1 MAQGIS
7 FAIPIDTAQWVVGEL
22 LVRGHV
28 RRAHLGIIGQ
38 TRPIDRLVARRY
50 ALSTSQVVELIS
62 VEPHGPAAIA
72 GLREGDLIVALN
84 ERAVG
89 TVDDIHR
96 MLVGWPFDS
105 ALKVGV
111 IRRDS
116 HFEVSLVPV
125 GSR

>member
-1 MAQGIS
+1 MGSERRRRILARYFGMCAGRRQCRI
-7 FAIPIDTAQWVVGEL
+7 VEL
-22 LVRGHV
+22 CLTQPRLHALPD
-28 RRAHLGIIGQ
+28 RR
-38 TRPIDRLVARRY
+38 V
-50 ALSTSQVVELIS
+50 TSQVVELIS

-96 MLVGWPFDS
+96 MLVGWPFDN

-116 HFEVSLVPV
+116 RFEVSLVPV
-125 GSR
+125 ESR